1 MNLSRLSS
9 GQNFLVSPTALDRV
23 IQAAEIDPEDVCL
36 EIGTGVGRLTA
47 RIAACAASVVTLK
60 TFCAMLGGFA
70 GNVALTIGARGGV
83 YIAGGILPRFPEFL
97 AASDFRDR
105 FEAKGRFRD
114 WLAPIPTIVVTHPDP
129 AFPGLMAM
137 LKD

>member
-1 MNLSRLSS
+1 
-9 GQNFLVSPTALDRV
+9 
-23 IQAAEIDPEDVCL
+23 
-36 EIGTGVGRLTA
+36 
-47 RIAACAASVVTLK
+47 ASVVTLK

-70 GNVALTIGARGGV
+70 GNVALTIGARSGV
-83 YIAGGILPRFPEFL
+83 YIGGGILPRFPEFL

-114 WLAPIPTIVVTHPDP
+114 WLAPIPTFVVIHPDP